1 MKSAV
6 RNTIRRLFGAV
17 LAAAPIISALPSCES
32 IYDDLPPCDH
42 GVSLR
47 FVYDYNMEYADA
59 FPSKVDCLT
68 LLVYDADGRYVGTYT
83 ETGEA
88 LRREGYRM
96 KLDLE
101 PGVYRFVAYGG
112 MACEK
117 ASFGFVQEPA
127 EGSQMSDLRTALDA
141 DCLSD
146 DDRRNLHPLYWG
158 TLTLP
163 TGDLYNE
170 GVVRMMKDT
179 NNIRIVLQQMSGDKV
194 DVDDFDFEITD
205 DNTLFGVDNL
215 TIPCGEVLYRPWA
228 RGQTSMGIT
237 DGGREVVAAFA
248 ELSVSRLMTGNAP
261 RLVVR
266 RRADGR
272 NIIDLPLNNCL
283 MMLKSELY
291 ADMQPQEFLDR
302 QSEWSVV
309 FFLSGDMSWIKT
321 VIKIN
326 DWTVRINDSEL

>member
-158 TLTLP
+158 ALTLP

-237 DGGREVVAAFA
+237 DGGREA
-248 ELSVSRLMTGNAP
+248 S
-261 RLVVR
+261 
-266 RRADGR
+266 
-272 NIIDLPLNNCL
+272 
-283 MMLKSELY
+283 Y
-291 ADMQPQEFLDR
+291 DR
-302 QSEWSVV
+302 QRAASCRAPQGRRPQHHRPAAEQLPDDAQKRALCRHAAAGVPRQAERVV
-309 FFLSGDMSWIKT
+309 GGILPQRRYVMDQDRHQDQRLDCAYKRFRAVKGKG
-321 VIKIN
+321 
-326 DWTVRINDSEL
+326 